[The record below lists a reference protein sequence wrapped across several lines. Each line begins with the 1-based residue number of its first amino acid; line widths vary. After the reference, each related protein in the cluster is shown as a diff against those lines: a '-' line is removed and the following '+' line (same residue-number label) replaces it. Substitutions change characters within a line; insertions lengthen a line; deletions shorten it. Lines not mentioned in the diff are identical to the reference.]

1 MVKFEEIPDQ
11 KYKSMKCD
19 DWKVRSIIETKTGEY
34 FISSNSAWLERE
46 NSGCYSKE
54 NNTYVLRPGKHKFNK
69 HNWVKATFEPKEIT
83 HVRDLSAVPDI
94 VIDDTKER
102 LIKRF
107 CKEVCDIDPRLT
119 ASLVFLQGKCQ
130 KVVIGYCE
138 TDFAN
143 VAWTDAITSYVNAQT
158 ARQIMS
164 RRCLNEVDHLIT
176 KFTDRLVDLVE
187 SEINND

>member
-1 MVKFEEIPDQ
+1 MVKFEEISDQ
-11 KYKSMKCD
+11 QYKSMKCD

-69 HNWVKATFEPKEIT
+69 HNWVKATFEPKEIA
-83 HVRDLSAVPDI
+83 HVRDLSAVPEI

-130 KVVIGYCE
+130 KVVIGYCG

-143 VAWTDAITSYVNAQT
+143 VAWTDAITSYINTQT
-158 ARQIMS
+158 ARQIMPC
-164 RRCLNEVDHLIT
+164 RYLNEVKHLIT
-176 KFTDRLVDLVE
+176 KFTNRLVDLVE

>member
-1 MVKFEEIPDQ
+1 MVKFEEISDQ
-11 KYKSMKCD
+11 KYKSRKCD
-19 DWKVRSIIETKTGEY
+19 DWKIRSIIVTKAGDY
-34 FISSNSAWLERE
+34 FISPNGARLERE
-46 NSGCYSKE
+46 NNDCYSKE
-54 NNTYVLRPGKHKFNK
+54 KNTYVLRPGEHKFNK
-69 HNWVKATFEPKEIT
+69 HNWVKATFEPNEIA
-83 HVRDLSAVPDI
+83 HVRDLYAVPEI
-94 VIDDTKER
+94 VINDTKER

-130 KVVIGYCE
+130 KVVIGYCG

-158 ARQIMS
+158 ARQIMPC
-164 RRCLNEVDHLIT
+164 RYLNEANHLIT
-176 KFTDRLVDLVE
+176 KFTDRLAGSVE